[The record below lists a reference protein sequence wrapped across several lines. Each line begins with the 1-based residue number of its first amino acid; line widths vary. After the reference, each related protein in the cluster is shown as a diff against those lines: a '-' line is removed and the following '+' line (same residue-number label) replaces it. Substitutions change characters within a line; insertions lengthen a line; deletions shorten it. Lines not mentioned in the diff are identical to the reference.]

1 VLGQYELS
9 IAADILATKADDKAK
24 REELYHSLWGVRGL
38 LSYMQ
43 LNVNTAHAIK
53 TPRPPEDD
61 STTDY
66 ATPQYDYYDGGFDDE
81 GFPRANNENDY

>member
-1 VLGQYELS
+1 MGQYELS

-24 REELYHSLWGVRGL
+24 REELYHSLWGARGL

-43 LNVNTAHAIK
+43 INVNAAHAIK

-66 ATPQYDYYDGGFDDE
+66 ATPDYAFDAEYDDE

>member
-1 VLGQYELS
+1 MGQYELS
-9 IAADILATKADDKAK
+9 IAADILATKAEDKAK
-24 REELYHSLWGVRGL
+24 REELYHSLWGARGL

-43 LNVNTAHAIK
+43 LNVNAAHAIK

-66 ATPQYDYYDGGFDDE
+66 ATPDYAFDAEYDDE

>member
-1 VLGQYELS
+1 MGQYELS
-9 IAADILATKADDKAK
+9 IAADILATKAEDKAK
-24 REELYHSLWGVRGL
+24 REELYHSLWGARGL

-43 LNVNTAHAIK
+43 INVNAAHAIK

-66 ATPQYDYYDGGFDDE
+66 ATPDYAFDAEYDDE